1 MIELLE
7 VRKVAVVAWDAEA
20 VKGKQV
26 SMQVAGQ
33 EKRTVDNDGEA
44 NLFFPLDYSGE
55 VVVTIQGSKSG
66 EESGSIQV
74 S

>member
-1 MIELLE
+1 MIELVE

-33 EKRTVDNDGEA
+33 EKRTVDNDGES

-55 VVVTIQGSKSG
+55 VTVTVQGSKSG
-66 EESGSIQV
+66 EESGSIQI